1 MITHV
6 AAKGEGRGRVVLK
19 LGVGGRPSEAALEA
33 AVRIAQA
40 FQSEIESLFVE
51 DRQLFELASF
61 PFARE
66 ISLSGRSS
74 RAISVADMEREM
86 RVVSRGLLKRVE
98 EIAHKAEVPVRCRVV
113 RDEPVAALAAAC
125 AASGPWNVVALAEPF
140 TRRQTRAL
148 RDLFEKVL
156 DTTGVVVA
164 GPKARHATGPVVVAI
179 EDIERLPGML
189 RTAERLAKVN
199 GSQIHLLL
207 VGERTE
213 ALEWMENQARLLL
226 GAQPGIA
233 LHMLATTA
241 GNMAVIGETLRRL
254 AGGFVIAP
262 FGGLIVPAEG
272 DLGPLASELECPLFL
287 VR

>member
-6 AAKGEGRGRVVLK
+6 AAKGEDRGRVVVK
-19 LGVGGRPSEAALEA
+19 LGAGGRPSEAALEA

-74 RAISVADMEREM
+74 RALSVADMEREM
-86 RVVSRGLLKRVE
+86 RFVSRELQRRVE
-98 EIAHKAEVPVRCRVV
+98 EIATRAEVPVRFRNV
-113 RDEPVAALAAAC
+113 RDGMIEALATAC
-125 AASGPWNVVALAEPF
+125 AESGPWNVIAFAEPF
-140 TRRQTRAL
+140 TARQARAL
-148 RDLFEKVL
+148 RDLFERVL
-156 DTTGVVVA
+156 DTTGVVIA
-164 GPKARHATGPVVVAI
+164 GPRARRASGPVVVVV
-179 EDIERLPGML
+179 EDLDRLPGML
-189 RTAERLAKVN
+189 RTAERLAKVG
-199 GSQIHLLL
+199 GSGISLLL
-207 VGERTE
+207 VGEPGETL
-213 ALEWMENQARLLL
+213 AWMESQARLIL
-226 GAQPGIA
+226 AAHPGVSLQVA
-233 LHMLATTA
+233 GVTA
-241 GNMAVIGETLRRL
+241 GDSGAVGEALRRL

-272 DLGPLASELECPLFL
+272 DFGPLAAALECPLFL